1 MWRGR
6 VPREAFALG
15 LLLGGLVT
23 GLLLT
28 LLSAF
33 AGLLPRP
40 VGLAVVAV
48 VLALSLTQ
56 ALGLHDVRLPHRAQ
70 VVPQEAVLG
79 QSSSSGALQFGFE
92 MGTGMRTHMPS
103 NLPYVALACALLLGP
118 WWAGLLAGA
127 AFALGRLVMAAG
139 RWVHEDWDI
148 AWTGGYRR
156 NIVLLNVAAVAGAA
170 VVALG
175 GR

>member
-33 AGLLPRP
+33 LGLLPRP
-40 VGLAVVAV
+40 VGIAVVGAV
-48 VLALSLTQ
+48 LLLSVTQ

-70 VVPQEAVLG
+70 IVPQEQVLG
-79 QSSSSGALQFGFE
+79 QASETGALQFGFE

-103 NLPYVALACALLLGP
+103 NLPYVALGCALILGP
-118 WWAGLLAGA
+118 WWAGLVAGVC
-127 AFALGRLVMAAG
+127 FALARLTMAAG
-139 RWVHEDWDI
+139 RWMNDDWDLQ
-148 AWTGGYRR
+148 WTGAYRR
-156 NIVLLNVAAVAGAA
+156 NIVVLNLAAVAGAA
-170 VVALG
+170 VVAFAG
-175 GR
+175 S